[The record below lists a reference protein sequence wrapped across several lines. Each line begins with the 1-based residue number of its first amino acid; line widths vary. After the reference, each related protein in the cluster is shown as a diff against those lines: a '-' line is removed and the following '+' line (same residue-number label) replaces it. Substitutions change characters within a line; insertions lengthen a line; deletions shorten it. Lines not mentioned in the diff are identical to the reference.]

1 VKDAR
6 TDNRPDHKPILP
18 ASLGE
23 RDLRSLV
30 NSFTKVM
37 RKTKNG
43 AMILKLR
50 AEQKQ
55 LQTQLQEVIELKRR
69 KLEARLAEIEAAKES
84 ETQFS

>member
-1 VKDAR
+1 MTKVDTR
-6 TDNRPDHKPILP
+6 TDHKPILP

-30 NSFTKVM
+30 NSFTKAM
-37 RKTKNG
+37 RRTKNG

-69 KLEARLAEIEAAKES
+69 KLEARLAEIEATNGPEAS
-84 ETQFS
+84 S